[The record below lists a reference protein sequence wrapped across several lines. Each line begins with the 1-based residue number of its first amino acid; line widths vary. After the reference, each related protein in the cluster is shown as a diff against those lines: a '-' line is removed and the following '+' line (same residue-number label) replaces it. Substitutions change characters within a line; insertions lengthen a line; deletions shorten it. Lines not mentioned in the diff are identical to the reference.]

1 MEKICSTCKHYDI
14 PLYGGPCEN
23 CAKDGYRAN
32 YEAKEETVISH
43 PEHYQSH
50 SGLEVI
56 DVIRAFTDELIGIE
70 AVYTGNVI
78 KYICRWKK
86 KNGVEDLKK
95 ARQYLD
101 WLIEMETHPHRS
113 GSKPFSEMIEED
125 AKREKKPSEEAT
137 RIKMEA
143 IIADLKDLW
152 ESLPESEK
160 EEKKE
165 LPKNGRYSMN
175 EEDCSIPWNLK
186 PHMTPPYTYPV
197 SGAYGCC
204 ESKIRENNDPEA
216 NRPKDIIEIIWTEF
230 CRVFF
235 EALKEV
241 SEEDKE
247 AQSVI
252 DRLNQSQTK
261 QNESLI
267 QETILKEK
275 ENKKDDE

>member
-1 MEKICSTCKHYDI
+1 MEKICPTCKHYNI

-43 PEHYQSH
+43 PEHYQSN

-56 DVIRAFTDELIGIE
+56 DVIKAFADELIGME

-113 GSKPFSEMIEED
+113 GSKPFSEMTEED
-125 AKREKKPSEEAT
+125 AKQELNRIYGTGMFKKKNPSEEAT
-137 RIKMEA
+137 HIKMDG

-165 LPKNGRYSMN
+165 PPKNGRYSMN
-175 EEDCSIPWNLK
+175 EEDCSIPCNLK
-186 PHMTPPYTYPV
+186 PHMAPSYTYPA

-204 ESKIRENNDPEA
+204 ESKIRENSDPEA

-230 CRVFF
+230 CRAFC
-235 EALKEV
+235 EALKEA

-252 DRLNQSQTK
+252 D
-261 QNESLI
+261 
-267 QETILKEK
+267 
-275 ENKKDDE
+275 